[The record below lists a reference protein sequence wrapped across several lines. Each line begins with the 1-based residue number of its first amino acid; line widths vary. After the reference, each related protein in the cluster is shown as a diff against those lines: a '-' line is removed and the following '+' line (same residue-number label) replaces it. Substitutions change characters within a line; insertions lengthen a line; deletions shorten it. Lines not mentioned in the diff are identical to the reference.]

1 MKFGYARVSGGM
13 QDTAAQLAA
22 LKAAGCERI
31 FEERA
36 SGGRWERPE
45 LHRLLE
51 QLRPG
56 DVVTVWKLDRLSRS
70 LRDVLLLMER
80 LREAEAG
87 FQSLTEAIDTTTP
100 AGRMMLQM
108 LGAFAEFERAMLRE
122 RTRAGLLAARAEGRL
137 GGRRPKLSPGQR
149 TEIVRM
155 VNSGEKTAAA
165 AARLFGV
172 HPATVGRLLARERG

>member
-1 MKFGYARVSGGM
+1 
-13 QDTAAQLAA
+13 
-22 LKAAGCERI
+22 
-31 FEERA
+31 
-36 SGGRWERPE
+36 
-45 LHRLLE
+45 
-51 QLRPG
+51 
-56 DVVTVWKLDRLSRS
+56 
-70 LRDVLLLMER
+70 
-80 LREAEAG
+80 
-87 FQSLTEAIDTTTP
+87 
-100 AGRMMLQM
+100 MLQM